1 MSSSSAG
8 ILAALRKAHEDRVK
22 EPNAVITVAKK
33 LLRAIE
39 DVKNNPEN
47 NLEKMI
53 AKPIITKLHSF
64 SIQAMLAKE
73 GPVSLPGTN
82 LPDTAPLDRHA
93 DGTRKWCRLR
103 VRRPPATQ
111 SLITK
116 AVLKLSWL
124 L

>member
-73 GPVSLPGTN
+73 GPVSLPGPN
-82 LPDTAPLDRHA
+82 LPDTASWIVTPTELKNGVAIGCVVHQ
-93 DGTRKWCRLR
+93 
-103 VRRPPATQ
+103 RRNR
-111 SLITK
+111 
-116 AVLKLSWL
+116 
-124 L
+124 